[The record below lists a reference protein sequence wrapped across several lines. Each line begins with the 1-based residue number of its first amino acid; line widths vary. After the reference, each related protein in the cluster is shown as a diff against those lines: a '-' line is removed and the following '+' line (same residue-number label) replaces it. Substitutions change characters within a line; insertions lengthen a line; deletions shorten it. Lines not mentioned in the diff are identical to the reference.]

1 MAKVRFVPILMG
13 VFLIH
18 NPLSAVTLDWDLV
31 DWTSGNLTQSFDI
44 DPGNPGN
51 DITVTIGGDTG
62 QIKSPHS
69 GSNFSP
75 DDNILAAGG
84 FGEETL
90 LLSVDFN
97 NDNGVNFLTV
107 TIQFLYAFGVDNAA
121 FVLTDVD
128 QTLNGSQNFIDVM
141 SNWNASLGAGPGLFP
156 TLSNGADNF
165 IGGTNGTSTVF
176 AEGFSGN
183 PDADAG
189 GNVGVSF
196 SSTLDTISFR
206 YTSGNT
212 PAGPGGGTNPTSQ
225 SIGLYDITYTPAVPE
240 ADSLAMA
247 GLLLLAVAGNIVWR
261 LRGRFHGCPSLFP

>member
-1 MAKVRFVPILMG
+1 MG
-13 VFLIH
+13 AFLL
-18 NPLSAVTLDWDLV
+18 NTPLSAVTLDWDLV
-31 DWTSGNLTQSFDI
+31 DWTSGNLSQSFDI
-44 DPGNPGN
+44 DPSNPGN
-51 DITVTIGGDTG
+51 DITITIGGDTG

-75 DDNILAAGG
+75 DDNTLAAGG
-84 FGEETL
+84 FGEQTL

-107 TIQFLYAFGVDNAA
+107 TIDFLYAFGVNNAA

-128 QTLNGSQNFIDVM
+128 QTLSGSQNFIDVM

-156 TLSNGADNF
+156 TLTNGADNF
-165 IGGTNGTSTVF
+165 IGGANGTSTVF

-196 SSTLDTISFR
+196 SSTLDMISFR

-247 GLLLLAVAGNIVWR
+247 GLLLLAVAGNFVWR
-261 LRGRFHGCPSLFP
+261 HCVRIVHGV